1 MQLHSYNSTE
11 SSYSET
17 LNPLDIQGIS
27 SRKPPQRLHYFWER
41 QCDISPDAI
50 ALICEK
56 EFTYRELDTQAN
68 QLANYF
74 VQKGIGTGNRIGIL
88 LTRSPYTYITLLAI
102 L

>member
-17 LNPLDIQGIS
+17 LNSLDIQDIYS
-27 SRKPPQRLHYFWER
+27 CKPPQRLHYFWER

-56 EFTYRELDTQAN
+56 EFTYRVNIVHIKTVTKFNDARFD
-68 QLANYF
+68 F
-74 VQKGIGTGNRIGIL
+74 VQQDTFFSTIFKTFK
-88 LTRSPYTYITLLAI
+88 
-102 L
+102 